1 MHLKLRST
9 LSLLALS
16 VLVTDGAMAQAGGP
30 SSASDAKAKFASD
43 YNDGRF
49 ADVIADGEL
58 LNKFNVLDAAA
69 QLIIGQAYYK
79 KGDFAGCV
87 KYTRENLS
95 PSSNDLAAKLLARC
109 QYDSAG
115 ALTVSEKVGPLVKEA
130 KSLDQAGNYKAAMD
144 RLDEADALKSTPDDK
159 TVINQL
165 RQFIV
170 GNMQAQPDCATY
182 VQKNV
187 NAGLIS
193 IPLGGQG
200 STLLEVGLNTKGR
213 VTQCLVV
220 EGSSS
225 ERFDR
230 ASCDWVKDHW
240 PSLERCQSHRPQP

>member
-1 MHLKLRST
+1 MSLKVLRST
-9 LSLLALS
+9 LCLLAMS
-16 VLVTDGAMAQAGGP
+16 VLFTDGAAAQPAGP
-30 SSASDAKAKFASD
+30 SSASDAKAKFAND

-58 LNKFNVLDAAA
+58 LNKFNVLDAQA

-79 KGDFAGCV
+79 KGDYAGCV
-87 KYTRENLS
+87 KYTRENLN
-95 PSSNDLAAKLLARC
+95 PTSNNVAAELLARC
-109 QYDSAG
+109 QYGSAG

-130 KSLDQAGNYKAAMD
+130 QSLDRAGSYKAAMGK
-144 RLDEADALKSTPDDK
+144 LDEADAVKSTPDDE

-170 GNMQAQPDCATY
+170 GNMQAQPNCATY
-182 VQKNV
+182 VQKNL

-193 IPLGGQG
+193 IPLGERG

-240 PSLERCQSHRPQP
+240 PLLERCQKS